1 MSHPVLPSLP
11 PSLGPP
17 PRRFFKITQPLPLL
31 ALPFERT
38 GRHTKLDGAGV
49 SDGREGGREG
59 EREGKG
65 GWMSKIDDT
74 FSSFSSYERRLLVA
88 MVGLPARGK
97 SYIVQLLSRYLKW
110 CHIQVKVFN
119 VGEYRRRVSKQGGR
133 EGGREGG
140 LPARTKYEKLC
151 SPALVPVPEMVPF
164 QSVTVFNV
172 GEYRRR
178 KVRREGREGGREG
191 GRKGWRMIARKYTI
205 AQFFL
210 PPSLTAPFLRSV

>member
-1 MSHPVLPSLP
+1 
-11 PSLGPP
+11 
-17 PRRFFKITQPLPLL
+17 
-31 ALPFERT
+31 
-38 GRHTKLDGAGV
+38 
-49 SDGREGGREG
+49 
-59 EREGKG
+59 
-65 GWMSKIDDT
+65 MSKIDDT

-151 SPALVPVPEMVPF
+151 SPALVLVPEMVPF

-178 KVRREGREGGREG
+178 KVRREGREGGREE
-191 GRKGWRMIARKYTI
+191 GREDDREEVHN
-205 AQFFL
+205 FL
-210 PPSLTAPFLRSV
+210 IFPPSLPHCPFS